1 MQRKI
6 PPEIYINT
14 TTMEIRDSQKNKNLQ
29 TDPTILP
36 FGIYCAKL
44 NFSKVDMNLF
54 TSDQVHIVKKIIP
67 PAWWTNAVHYLQEHE
82 CVGLKEQGKP
92 MSNNTNRSTSPSLNN
107 Q

>member
-1 MQRKI
+1 
-6 PPEIYINT
+6 
-14 TTMEIRDSQKNKNLQ
+14 MEIRDSQKNKNLQ

-44 NFSKVDMNLF
+44 NFSKVDMNKHLF

-82 CVGLKEQGKP
+82 CAGCLQEQGKP
-92 MSNNTNRSTSPSLNN
+92 MSSNTNRSASPSLSN